1 MATSEPSEST
11 RALQTDF
18 SGAARHYLG
27 NRWLLLGVAGVALV
41 AFAALNWSWLVAVGV
56 ASVLLS
62 VLPCLVMCGLGLCAY
77 RFLDSS
83 GAPQARGQADA
94 GPPRPS

>member
-1 MATSEPSEST
+1 MTSSGASEAT
-11 RALQTDF
+11 RAWQTNL
-18 SGAARHYLG
+18 SRVARHCLG
-27 NRWLLLGVAGVALV
+27 NRWLLLGAAGVALV
-41 AFAALNWSWLVAVGV
+41 ALAALNWSWLVAVGV

-62 VLPCLVMCGLGLCAY
+62 LLPCLVMCGLGLCAY